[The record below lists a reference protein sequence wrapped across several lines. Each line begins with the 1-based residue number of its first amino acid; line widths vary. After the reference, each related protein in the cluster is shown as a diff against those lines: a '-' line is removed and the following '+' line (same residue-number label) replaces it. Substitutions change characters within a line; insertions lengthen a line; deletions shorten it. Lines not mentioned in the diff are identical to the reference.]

1 MKEQDEFEPLIIKG
15 GEQDLTDPITRLAI
29 ARQTVK
35 AVEFACDNKLKYI
48 IACIILSPTVGGLS
62 MATSLA
68 MDDTDYLENLDGCLS
83 TLEEAEEYEY
93 CAKVMKLKEL
103 IPTVKFTRKKL
114 KKSIVDAITEL

>member
-1 MKEQDEFEPLIIKG
+1 MKEQDEFEPLLIKG
-15 GEQDLTDPITRLAI
+15 GEQDLADPKTRLAI
-29 ARQTVK
+29 AKQTVK
-35 AVEFACDNKLKYI
+35 AIEFACEHKIKYI
-48 IACIILSPTVGGLS
+48 IACIILSPTIGGLS

-83 TLEEAEEYEY
+83 TLEDAEEYEY
-93 CAKVMKLKEL
+93 CAKVIKLKEL